1 MLLHRKNLCPRSLLG
16 CMMQVAGDGGRVH
29 SITAVMECQNLNSS
43 HTPAA
48 SSQQPGGRGINF
60 RLAPNFMIA
69 AKQQHTV
76 WKYLG
81 ISAPLSVDYA
91 RPWVL
96 VRPWRSNSEQ
106 LKITSI
112 KRSLVLVSIRSEDM
126 SLNADQVVTY

>member
-1 MLLHRKNLCPRSLLG
+1 MPLHRKKSLSSFLTWLHDAG
-16 CMMQVAGDGGRVH
+16 GGGWRESPLNYRGDGV
-29 SITAVMECQNLNSS
+29 SKSEFIT
-43 HTPAA
+43 HT

-112 KRSLVLVSIRSEDM
+112 KRSLVLVSITIRSEDM